1 MSRVTATDR
10 LQRIL
15 AVVPWILQNQG
26 ATVDEICQRFGVER
40 DDLIADLEFV
50 FYNVGLH
57 PFTPDM
63 LAEVTFDDDRVTVL
77 IGDYFRRPLRLT
89 HAEALTLVAAGRA
102 LAGRPGVDPDGTLD
116 RAVHKVAAALGT
128 DDPAAIEVGL
138 GEADPAVFEAARTAV
153 DQQRHLQIEYYSYG
167 RDEPTMRRIDP
178 YSVHS
183 EEGRWYLSAYCHVA
197 GDRRSFRV
205 DRIRS
210 ATLEDTTFERPDGV
224 GPARITLDGG
234 RLVQLVVG
242 DDAGWVAEQFP
253 VTDVDTLA
261 DGRLSIVL
269 PVTADAWLQRL
280 LLRLGPTAEAFDAGG
295 REPIRHL
302 GTDAARRILQR
313 YRNGGTASD

>member
-63 LAEVTFDDDRVTVL
+63 LAEVTFDDDRVTVH

-89 HAEALTLVAAGRA
+89 HSEALTLVAAGRA

-116 RAVHKVAAALGT
+116 RAVRKVAAVLGAE
-128 DDPAAIEVGL
+128 DAGAIEVGL
-138 GEADPAVFEAARTAV
+138 GEADPVVFEAVRSAV
-153 DQQRHLQIEYYSYG
+153 DGQRQLTIEYYSYG
-167 RDEPTMRRIDP
+167 RDEPSIRRIEP
-178 YSVHS
+178 YAVHS
-183 EEGRWYLSAYCHVA
+183 NEGRWYLNAFCQVA
-197 GDRRSFRV
+197 GAQRSFRV
-205 DRIRS
+205 DRIRA
-210 ATLEDTTFERPDGV
+210 ATVEVETFDRPVDV
-224 GPARITLDGG
+224 GPARITLDGARTVELTVDEG
-234 RLVQLVVG
+234 
-242 DDAGWVAEQFP
+242 AAWVTEQFP
-253 VTDVDTLA
+253 VNEVESLE
-261 DGRLSIVL
+261 DGRLRIVL

-280 LLRLGPTAEAFDAGG
+280 LLQLGPSAEAIDLDEQVALHH
-295 REPIRHL
+295 EA
-302 GTDAARRILQR
+302 TAAAQRILTR
-313 YRNGGTASD
+313 YRNGDDHV